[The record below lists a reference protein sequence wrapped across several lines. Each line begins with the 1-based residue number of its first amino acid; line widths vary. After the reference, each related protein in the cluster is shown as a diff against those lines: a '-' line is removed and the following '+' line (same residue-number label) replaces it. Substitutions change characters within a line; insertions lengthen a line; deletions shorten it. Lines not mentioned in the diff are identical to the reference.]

1 MGPRRVR
8 PVTDERCGHR
18 YPASVIGPLA
28 HTVAF
33 TVVVPGTVAGL
44 IPWGL
49 LALEPSAWRI
59 GAAVLGWLGAAPI
72 AFGVWL
78 YAWCAWGFATA
89 GRGTPSPHDPPR
101 ELVTTG
107 PYARSRNPMYVAVV
121 AVVVGLAVANGS
133 LALLAYA
140 LVLGASFHRRVVR
153 FEEPVLASDFGDA
166 YAAYRARVPRWW

>member
-1 MGPRRVR
+1 MGL
-8 PVTDERCGHR
+8 VTDPRCRHR

-28 HTVAF
+28 RTVAF

-49 LALEPSAWRI
+49 LALEPSDWRL
-59 GAAVLGWLGAAPI
+59 GAAALGWLGAVPI
-72 AFGVWL
+72 TFGVGL

-101 ELVTTG
+101 ELVTSG

-121 AVVVGLAVANGS
+121 AVVIGLAVAYGS
-133 LALLAYA
+133 AVPLAYA
-140 LVLGASFHRRVVR
+140 LVLAASFHRRVVR
-153 FEEPVLASDFGDA
+153 FEEPVLARDFGDA
-166 YAAYRARVPRWW
+166 YAAYRERVPLWW